1 METVI
6 RKSTRSDRASF
17 ISAIF
22 RDDRVGIGGVDG
34 TPHQKAAT
42 ARTVGGHRQA
52 YVGAG
57 AQPASAA
64 TKQSRLVR
72 GAGGCTR
79 RK

>member
-1 METVI
+1 MDLPHLKRIDEYL
-6 RKSTRSDRASF
+6 
-17 ISAIF
+17 
-22 RDDRVGIGGVDG
+22 IGEMFHWGVDG